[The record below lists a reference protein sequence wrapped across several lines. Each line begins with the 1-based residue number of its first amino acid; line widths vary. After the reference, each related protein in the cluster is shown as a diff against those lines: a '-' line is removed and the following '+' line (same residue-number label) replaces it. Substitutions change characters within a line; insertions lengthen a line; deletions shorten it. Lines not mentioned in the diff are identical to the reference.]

1 MSAKTKKPLAPGKVS
16 LGNKIAFACGD
27 IFGGGSFNIINFLFT
42 PFLTLV
48 VGIPM
53 VYLTP
58 ILLLTKVWDGIID
71 PFIGKITDAKRP
83 GKFGKRRFFML
94 IFAPLVLVGF
104 ILLFFPWNLIMT
116 QVWAKCLLVVLV
128 YMLYAT
134 AQSFVLIPY
143 YSHASEMTDDFNER
157 NRTNAVRLGFSIM
170 SSLICVAVPGM
181 IASPQKGSTSYI
193 IMAATF
199 GGIFMVSVLVA
210 ALFSREQVISPAVKS
225 KFDIKDFVRPLKMA
239 TYRRHLG
246 MQMCASFGMA
256 VMSSFFFTLCD
267 FFLRRNT
274 YFEYSKLV
282 LQLGGADHVTRF
294 PLATA
299 AAAAMFLAQVIALP
313 IYLRIIKKRSKR
325 FAYITGA
332 IVWIVVAAFMIFLT
346 GEGEGVTTK
355 IGLKDGELHGYVTSG
370 QGVPD
375 PLIIIFGLFLGLG
388 IGGTVFVPHSA
399 FGDVCD
405 VGELYFGERTE
416 GNFSGLNNFLNTTAQ
431 AIGLAIPPLII
442 GLAGYVETDYV
453 GVEDTVKLAKYG
465 LQNITLN
472 NGDMAIYPFNDLQ
485 WQYTV
490 SNGVVQ
496 VMPLQQPEAAQ
507 VAIKLTFILLPIII
521 VGLGIF
527 ISSRYQLTNKLQA
540 QIVALN
546 RRSDKGSEE
555 WQAEREKLLAA
566 LGEKTDKLPVIS
578 AERQEESLAEGE
590 LQETNQTDENVAA
603 SSTDTSSDEGKD

>member
-53 VYLTP
+53 MYLTP

-104 ILLFFPWNLIMT
+104 ILLFFPWNLVTT
-116 QVWAKCLLVVLV
+116 QDWVKCLLVVLV

-181 IASPQKGSTSYI
+181 IASPQKGSASYI

-199 GGIFMVSVLVA
+199 GGIFMLSVLVA
-210 ALFSREQVISPAVKS
+210 ALFSREQVVSPAVKS

-267 FFLRRNT
+267 FVLRRNSSLT
-274 YFEYSKLV
+274 VSVSLETE
-282 LQLGGADHVTRF
+282 LGRF
-294 PLATA
+294 PIATV

-332 IVWIVVAAFMIFLT
+332 IVWIVVAAFMVFLPA
-346 GEGEGVTTK
+346 EGAVEIVKGSVVTKEGA
-355 IGLKDGELHGYVTSG
+355 
-370 QGVPD
+370 PD
-375 PLIIIFGLFLGLG
+375 WLLICFGLLLGLG

-431 AIGLAIPPLII
+431 AIGLAIPPLVI

-453 GVEDTVKLAKYG
+453 SLGTQADKLAQYG
-465 LQNITLN
+465 LQSSLLTEGAVDIFEY
-472 NGDMAIYPFNDLQ
+472 NGLK

-490 SNGVVQ
+490 GKTGIVQ
-496 VMPLQQPEAAQ
+496 LMPLQQPEAAQ

-578 AERQEESLAEGE
+578 VEWQEESLAESVQAEGE
-590 LQETNQTDENVAA
+590 LQATNQTDENAVA
-603 SSTDTSSDEGKD
+603 SSTDTSSDESKD